1 MNDFAAYT
9 AKTSMR
15 VRVIST
21 NCVWAD
27 STDDELQVEA
37 VGGQPEFPTDAQF
50 IKTRVVFAVLNNKHW
65 DLGVLLT
72 GKRVQAV
79 FREGEWQEA
88 QQLLLEFVGSKAPVR
103 GSVKRQE
110 LGPRWAPQISTS
122 PAREKRGVKKESA
135 GRKRACV
142 RRSRPRAVNLSLP
155 FFLLWCE
162 WVRGRQWQEACE
174 REWWCTSLLFCGE
187 CVWCEWVRGRQ

>member
-37 VGGQPEFPTDAQF
+37 VVGQPEFPTDDQF

-65 DLGVLLT
+65 DLGVLRT
-72 GKRVQAV
+72 GNRVQEV

-88 QQLLLEFVGSKAPVR
+88 QQLLLEFVRSKAPVR

-110 LGPRWAPQISTS
+110 LGPRWAPQISSS
-122 PAREKRGVKKESA
+122 PARVKRGERKERSAEKKESMREKKQA
-135 GRKRACV
+135 A
-142 RRSRPRAVNLSLP
+142 RSEFVSPLLSSAVSV
-155 FFLLWCE
+155 FG
-162 WVRGRQWQEACE
+162 VSG
-174 REWWCTSLLFCGE
+174 
-187 CVWCEWVRGRQ
+187 